1 MIGFSRKGLGVS
13 SKIALAAAA
22 VLAVG
27 TSSARADDTKYTFS
41 AGLDFTSHFIS
52 FGADVWGAGDSISPF
67 SAKSTAFGYGTLSAA
82 FTDELSGFVNIWSD
96 LNDNVDSNIGGP
108 IQEVDVNVG
117 LTYAWDKF
125 EFTLAHTYWLYG
137 GDNENA
143 IQFAVSYND
152 ADLWGDSGFALNPSL
167 LVHWRYEGIGSQ
179 EECAVI
185 QLGVSPTVYTFME
198 DSDYP
203 ISLSVPVN
211 VGFFT
216 DDYQGGEGG
225 GFGYAN
231 IGVVG
236 SVPLAFIPA
245 EYGAWSASASV
256 TYWYTPDDEIPGNP
270 EESFVVT
277 ALSIGFSY

>member
-27 TSSARADDTKYTFS
+27 TSSARAVEDKYTFS
-41 AGLDFTSHFIS
+41 AGLDFTSHYVS
-52 FGADVWGAGDSISPF
+52 FGADVWGGGDSISPF
-67 SAKSTAFGYGTLSAA
+67 SANSTAFGYGTLSASL
-82 FTDELSGFVNIWSD
+82 TDELSGFVNIWSD
-96 LNDNVDSNIGGP
+96 LNDNVDSEIGGP
-108 IQEVDVNVG
+108 IQEVDFNVG
-117 LTYAWDKF
+117 LTYTWDKWS
-125 EFTLAHTYWLYG
+125 FTLAHNYWLYA
-137 GDNENA
+137 GDNENGLELL
-143 IQFAVSYND
+143 VGYND
-152 ADLWGDSGFALNPSL
+152 AEMWGDSGIALNPSL
-167 LVHWRYEGIGSQ
+167 LIHYRYEGIGSQ

-185 QLGVSPTVYTFME
+185 NLGVEPTIYTFSE

-203 ISLSVPVN
+203 ISLALPVN

-231 IGVVG
+231 AGVVAT
-236 SVPLAFIPA
+236 VPLAFIPA

-256 TYWYTPDDEIPGNP
+256 TYWYTPDEEVPGNA

-277 ALSIGFSY
+277 AVSVGFSY